1 MFLERPKKDV
11 TALIP
16 YLKQKGIA
24 YEISDSTLPGEEVN
38 MAHVEFLRELS
49 PEEIEHI
56 NNMLDNLY
64 EKDTTARIQTKDT
77 DGNGRADII
86 DAEIEEQDERA
97 KEKPVRKEW
106 TRKCI
111 PPYRKQRV
119 GLQERTKDNANQ
131 R

>member
-16 YLKQKGIA
+16 YFKQKGIA
-24 YEISDSTLPGEEVN
+24 YEMSDCTLPGEEVE
-38 MAHVEFLRELS
+38 MAHVEFLRVLS

-64 EKDTTARIQTKDT
+64 GKNTTARIQTKDT

-86 DAEIEEQDERA
+86 DAELDKQDEKTNDR
-97 KEKPVRKEW
+97 PVHREW
-106 TRKCI
+106 DQKVHT
-111 PPYRKQRV
+111 P
-119 GLQERTKDNANQ
+119 LQEAKGWFTGENER
-131 R
+131 

>member
-16 YLKQKGIA
+16 YFKQKGIA
-24 YEISDSTLPGEEVN
+24 YEISDCTLPGEEVN

-64 EKDTTARIQTKDT
+64 GKDTTARIQTKDT

-106 TRKCI
+106 GQKMHT
-111 PPYRKQRV
+111 P
-119 GLQERTKDNANQ
+119 LQEAKGWFTGENER
-131 R
+131 

>member
-16 YLKQKGIA
+16 YFKQKGIA
-24 YEISDSTLPGEEVN
+24 YEISDCTLPGEEVN

-64 EKDTTARIQTKDT
+64 GKDTTARIQTKDT
-77 DGNGRADII
+77 I

-106 TRKCI
+106 DQKMHT
-111 PPYRKQRV
+111 P
-119 GLQERTKDNANQ
+119 LQEAKGWFTGENER
-131 R
+131 